1 MEGLDRRTHLLE
13 RRLRGHGIGSGH
25 VVAVDMVRRTGRLDA
40 LLVVL
45 RAGAT
50 YLALDPAAPAEHK
63 RRLPALTSWWKSGR
77 VSTVAWL

>member
-1 MEGLDRRTHLLE
+1 
-13 RRLRGHGIGSGH
+13 
-25 VVAVDMVRRTGRLDA
+25 MVRRTGRLDA